1 MHPNLPNF
9 TQIYPNLQTLEAAK
23 YIHLGVQLL
32 VHFPAAIRQ
41 VFFPSAEAQNLGR
54 LLEGAGEQ
62 LNQWFRHLKSNC
74 LASLKIEGYLKIW
87 GVSRSSS

>member
-1 MHPNLPNF
+1 
-9 TQIYPNLQTLEAAK
+9 LEAAK
-23 YIHLGVQLL
+23 YINLGVQSLA
-32 VHFPAAIRQ
+32 HFPAAIRQ

-54 LLEGAGEQ
+54 LLEGAGVSRMKLGKQ
-62 LNQWFRHLKSNC
+62 LNQWFRHLKSNG

>member
-54 LLEGAGEQ
+54 LLEGAGETIEPMVSSPQIQ
-62 LNQWFRHLKSNC
+62 LFSI
-74 LASLKIEGYLKIW
+74 IENW
-87 GVSRSSS
+87 GVS